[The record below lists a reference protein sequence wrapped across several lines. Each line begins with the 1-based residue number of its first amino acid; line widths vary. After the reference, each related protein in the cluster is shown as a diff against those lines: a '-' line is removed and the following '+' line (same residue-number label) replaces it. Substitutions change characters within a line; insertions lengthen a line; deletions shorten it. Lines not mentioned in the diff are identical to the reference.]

1 MNSPVIDRPT
11 RPAPPLPDLSFVK
24 SRRLNVKTPQSRSDS
39 QLVRKRSASRELQDA
54 VRARAEK
61 NRRQNRRS
69 WLLSRVSDVGTPPDP
84 AVDLHHY
91 LLLRE
96 RGLGNTGHRQSGGL

>member
-24 SRRLNVKTPQSRSDS
+24 SRRLNVKTPHSRSDS

-69 WLLSRVSDVGTPPDP
+69 WLLSRVSDWEL
-84 AVDLHHY
+84 AVEKQVEEDAK
-91 LLLRE
+91 RKRPE
-96 RGLGNTGHRQSGGL
+96 PIAKRAAWRV